1 MANLAIH
8 SAAPAPSF
16 PSQGTIID
24 RAGYEVDATGWVWKL
39 NHAVDRVRLD
49 FRKLEFRS
57 TAMLEAVAKFIAEQ
71 IKVSSGD
78 NVHNTFQALR
88 YLCRSEHFREADA
101 GGGDVGERL
110 ISDLRH
116 LQNFAHYRLHYIR
129 TWYCWCA
136 DQGMK
141 QFPEEIAQRIRELK
155 IPGNETGHAVRT
167 QDPVKGA
174 FDELEFIAITTR
186 LRPLSPERLT
196 TMENALAWLAVA
208 CGANAF
214 AYALAR
220 EEDYKPLKEE
230 ETGRIHARFDLPRI
244 KKGHTFFR
252 EESHPKMLNDE
263 IGAWVNRL
271 VIENQAHRAQQGWP
285 EGCAFPYSDGSN
297 PTRTS

>member
-129 TWYCWCA
+129 TGRDRSA
-136 DQGMK
+136 DSGAK
-141 QFPEEIAQRIRELK
+141 DTRQRDRPRRPDAGSRE
-155 IPGNETGHAVRT
+155 GRVRRARVHRDHNEVAAT
-167 QDPVKGA
+167 QP
-174 FDELEFIAITTR
+174 
-186 LRPLSPERLT
+186 
-196 TMENALAWLAVA
+196 
-208 CGANAF
+208 
-214 AYALAR
+214 
-220 EEDYKPLKEE
+220 
-230 ETGRIHARFDLPRI
+230 
-244 KKGHTFFR
+244 
-252 EESHPKMLNDE
+252 
-263 IGAWVNRL
+263 
-271 VIENQAHRAQQGWP
+271 
-285 EGCAFPYSDGSN
+285 
-297 PTRTS
+297 